1 MVRRFASILFIA
13 IALMSFVAS
22 SSFARDENIPGMRL
36 EKKVYVMHR
45 KGHRV
50 RRHRVIIR
58 RHRRSDIRVKV
69 NL

>member
-1 MVRRFASILFIA
+1 
-13 IALMSFVAS
+13 MSFVAS

-36 EKKVYVMHR
+36 EKKVYVMQR
-45 KGHRV
+45 RGHRV

-58 RHRRSDIRVKV
+58 RHRRSNIRVKV